1 MKHER
6 INSGGVHGGKLDQD
20 ASGRVSPGAKR
31 SALLLVLLPLLLLTS
46 IGADARIAGQHG
58 KRELGFASNTE
69 EIWRYDCSVERQ
81 LKGGTISLSRLFRD
95 DGSLDAGDFMRWNS
109 GGDAS
114 QRPLDVEL
122 SYIWEPAKQ
131 PAIEPR
137 AIELQ
142 VRIRLDTDLPEV
154 AWFRVQRP
162 FPVEPHGVIG
172 STALSTE
179 IFPYSGN
186 ALRNGHGELP
196 LGDLLAYAEGYETL
210 DWSLIRPS
218 DRLGA
223 SKELARGTLDIAT
236 LREAVAAL
244 RKLRASLAAKT
255 EHPKVR
261 CERVRWPNDIRY

>member
-6 INSGGVHGGKLDQD
+6 ISSGGAHGGKLDQN
-20 ASGRVSPGAKR
+20 ASGPVSLEAKR
-31 SALLLVLLPLLLLTS
+31 SAFLLVLCPLLLLTS
-46 IGADARIAGQHG
+46 TGADARIAGKHD
-58 KRELGFASNTE
+58 KRELKSASNAE

-81 LKGGTISLSRLFRD
+81 LKGGTISLSRLFKD

-109 GGDAS
+109 SGDAS
-114 QRPLDVEL
+114 QRPLGLEL

-137 AIELQ
+137 AIELK
-142 VRIRLDTDLPEV
+142 VRLGLDTNLPEV

-162 FPVEPHGVIG
+162 FPVEPYGVIG

-186 ALRNGHGELP
+186 DLRNGHGELP

-218 DRLGA
+218 DQLGA
-223 SKELARGTLDIAT
+223 SKELARGIFDIAT
-236 LREAVAAL
+236 LREAAAAL
-244 RKLRASLAAKT
+244 PNLRDALATKT
-255 EHPKVR
+255 EHPKVQ
-261 CERVRWPNDIRY
+261 CERVRWPSDIRY